1 LTKPDNPVEYVH
13 VVKKPRSMTRLCV
26 DPIKPMH
33 VEPNFDITLHTYD
46 SLNVV
51 ADVKTS
57 EKLVSENMSLDNPR
71 SDQTLGDFNPVV
83 DDVNTT
89 INESVHVSPTKNG
102 SYVLLDSL
110 TNHDDNP
117 VVDSTK

>member
-1 LTKPDNPVEYVH
+1 
-13 VVKKPRSMTRLCV
+13 MTRHCV
-26 DPIKPMH
+26 DPIIPMH
-33 VEPNFDITLHTYD
+33 FEPNVDITLHTYD
-46 SLNVV
+46 TLNVV

-57 EKLVSENMSLDNPR
+57 EKLVSENMSLDDAR
-71 SDQTLGDFNPVV
+71 SDQTLGDSNPDV
-83 DDVNTT
+83 DDVNT
-89 INESVHVSPTKNG
+89 SVHVSPTKIV